1 MDRTKTQ
8 KATNSPQTHSHLLE
22 LDFEA
27 YAPFLEDADISDDDK
42 RQLIETLWSLV
53 VSFVQLG
60 YGLSPVQQA
69 LEVRQSAEPACGQF
83 AESQDSGAISAYD
96 PVYYN
101 YSITQN
107 FVSSAQADD
116 EEGVSL

>member
-42 RQLIETLWSLV
+42 RQLIEALWSVV

-69 LEVRQSAEPACGQF
+69 LEARQLADPACGQF
-83 AESQDSGAISAYD
+83 AESRDSGAIPPPD
-96 PVYYN
+96 PVEYN
-101 YSITQN
+101 YTITQN
-107 FVSSAQADD
+107 FVSSAHADD
-116 EEGVSL
+116 EEGALL